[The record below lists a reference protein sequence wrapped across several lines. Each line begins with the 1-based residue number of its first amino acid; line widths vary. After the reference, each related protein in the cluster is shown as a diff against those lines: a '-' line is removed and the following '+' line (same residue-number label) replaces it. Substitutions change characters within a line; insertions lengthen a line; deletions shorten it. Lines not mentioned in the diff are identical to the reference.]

1 MRFSVLAALP
11 LLFALTTLESLPQ
24 SSEFYPVES
33 VKPGQRGYGK
43 TVFEGTRAEEFE
55 VEILGVL
62 KNVGPKQDL
71 ILARLSGDRIDRTG
85 IFAGMSGS
93 PVYID
98 DRLIGAVAYSFPFAR
113 EPIAGITPI
122 HETVEIFKEK
132 PGVRPMRAGRV
143 NPYELYQMADSPLS
157 RSFFAWPQAPLGL
170 SLLPGQQTRT
180 KLQPIATPLNLSG
193 FSSQTITTFSPQ
205 LRSLGLVPV
214 QGMGAAK
221 VEDYEETPLEAGSTI
236 SVQLVRGDLDLSAA
250 GTATYI
256 QGRKI
261 YAFGHPFL
269 SIGYTDLPLSKAA
282 VLTVI
287 PSFRTSEKISTTT
300 EFVGSIKQDRATGIM
315 GLTGEKPTLIPVSLQ
330 LRTSRGELRDL
341 RYEIVTDRFLTPF
354 LMALTVHNSIVSSER
369 TVGGQTLRVKTTISV
384 KGQPEVN
391 FENSVSEL
399 ANTTVLAAL
408 AASAPVNF
416 LFSSG
421 FEELAMEEIRI
432 EISAVEQTRVAV
444 LEKIWQDKLEV
455 KAGEEINL
463 TVFLRKFNGEL
474 QVDTYPVKIP
484 EEIQPGPVKLMVS
497 DGLSLGQSDAESGL
511 GGFVPQNLRQL
522 VKAINNLK
530 KNDRLYVRLYRN
542 QLGAIVAGEGL
553 PNLPPSM
560 LALYN
565 SRKTSGDVKPI
576 DRVVYV
582 EHELDATDFV
592 LTGQQ
597 EIIINIK

>member
-1 MRFSVLAALP
+1 MRFRVLATLP
-11 LLFALTTLESLPQ
+11 LLFVLATLDSLPQ
-24 SSEFYPVES
+24 SSEFYPIGS
-33 VKPGQRGYGK
+33 IKPGQRGYGK
-43 TVFEGTRAEEFE
+43 TVFEGTRAERFE

-98 DRLIGAVAYSFPFAR
+98 DRLIGAVAYSFPFAK

-122 HETVEIFKEK
+122 RETIDIFKEK
-132 PGVRPMRAGRV
+132 PGVRPRRAGRV
-143 NPYELYQMADSPLS
+143 NPYELYQMANSPLA
-157 RSFFAWPQAPLGL
+157 RSSFAWPEAPLGL
-170 SLLPGQQTRT
+170 SLSPGGQTQT
-180 KLQPIATPLNLSG
+180 KLQPIATPLNLSS

-205 LRSLGLVPV
+205 LRALGLVPV
-214 QGMGAAK
+214 QGMGSAK
-221 VEDYEETPLEAGSTI
+221 VEDYEDTPLEAGSTI
-236 SVQLVRGDLDLSAA
+236 AVQLVRGDMDLSAA

-256 QGRKI
+256 QGRRI

-269 SIGYTDLPLSKAA
+269 SIGYTDLPLSKAT
-282 VLTVI
+282 VLTII

-300 EFVGSIKQDRATGIM
+300 ELVGSIKQDRATGIM
-315 GLTGEKPTLIPVSLQ
+315 GVTGEQPTLIPVSLQ
-330 LRTSRGELRDL
+330 LRTSRGELREL
-341 RYEIVTDRFLTPF
+341 RYEVVTDRFLTPF

-369 TVGGQTLRVKTTISV
+369 TIGEQTLRVKTTISV
-384 KGQPEVN
+384 RGQPDVN

-399 ANTTVLAAL
+399 ANTSVLAAL

-416 LFSSG
+416 LFRSG
-421 FEELAMEEIRI
+421 FEDLEMEEIRI
-432 EISAVEQTRVAV
+432 EISAVEQSRVAV

-474 QVDTYPVKIP
+474 QVDKYPVKIP
-484 EEIQPGPVKLMVS
+484 EEIQPGPIKLMVS
-497 DGLSLGQSDAESGL
+497 DGLSLGKADAESGM

-522 VKAINNLK
+522 IKAINHLK

-542 QLGAIVAGEGL
+542 QLGAVVAGERL

-592 LTGQQ
+592 LKGQQ
-597 EIIINIK
+597 EITIDIK